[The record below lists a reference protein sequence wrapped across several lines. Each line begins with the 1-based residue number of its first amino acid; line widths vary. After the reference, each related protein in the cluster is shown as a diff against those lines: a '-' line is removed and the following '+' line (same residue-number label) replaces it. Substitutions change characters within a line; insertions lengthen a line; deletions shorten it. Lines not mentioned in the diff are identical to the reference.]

1 MNAQRMAVS
10 SIALVE
16 LDSEADKIERGRHL
30 HADDFFL
37 EIKAS
42 RGVDL
47 KLGVERFEGCRF
59 GKAVTLSPSAGTLFL
74 EISPDPWPG
83 SLPNQAL
90 KNIQVASK
98 KGH

>member
-1 MNAQRMAVS
+1 MAVS

-59 GKAVTLSPSAGTLFL
+59 GKAVTVVQTPLGAPIKSMSCRLF
-74 EISPDPWPG
+74 G
-83 SLPNQAL
+83 F
-90 KNIQVASK
+90 
-98 KGH
+98 

>member
-1 MNAQRMAVS
+1 MAVS

-59 GKAVTLSPSAGTLFL
+59 GKAAICIYLKINIYINQLIM
-74 EISPDPWPG
+74 ISIGWNG
-83 SLPNQAL
+83 
-90 KNIQVASK
+90 
-98 KGH
+98 

>member
-47 KLGVERFEGCRF
+47 KLGVDR
-59 GKAVTLSPSAGTLFL
+59 L
-74 EISPDPWPG
+74 
-83 SLPNQAL
+83 
-90 KNIQVASK
+90 
-98 KGH
+98 